1 MIKDA
6 IKRLIHPYW
15 AKIEDLNK
23 KKHFD
28 VRTTSIELFTLEN
41 NIEEGVLLN
50 EEVRCIGNNQH
61 IGRYTYIN
69 GGLLYNVTIGR
80 YCSMGFNVCL
90 GPGEHH
96 YNRISTFPIQARCF
110 NKINTNEFADKLTTI
125 GNDVWVGHG
134 VTVLG
139 GVTVGDGAVLAAGA
153 VVTKDV
159 PPYAIVGGVPAKII
173 KYRFDPETVD
183 SLMQLKWWDKDQN
196 WIKDNINL
204 FQKEKITP
212 ELVEQLLKK

>member
-15 AKIEDLNK
+15 AKIEDINK

-28 VRTTSIELFTLEN
+28 VRTTSIDLFTLEN

-50 EEVRCIGNNQH
+50 EEVKCIGKNQH

-90 GPGEHH
+90 GPGEHY

-110 NKINTNEFADKLTTI
+110 NKINTNEFVDKLTKI
-125 GNDVWVGHG
+125 GNDVWVGYG

-173 KYRFDPETVD
+173 KYRFDPKTVD
-183 SLMQLKWWDKDQN
+183 SLMQLKWWDKDQD

-204 FQKEKITP
+204 FQKEKVTP